1 MRVVFFSP
9 FLSSCEFSDVSSAQ
23 QTLLGLKE
31 LFEEKAV
38 YFCCCLLPFIISNP
52 IFLFIFFYFPPHRP
66 VLLSGSGQGAVA
78 EAASRK
84 ARLQNPQEHLP
95 SCSKGHPRLPK
106 PPLG

>member
-1 MRVVFFSP
+1 MVFFP

-38 YFCCCLLPFIISNP
+38 YFCCSCCLLPFIIPNP
-52 IFLFIFFYFPPHRP
+52 IFMFIFFIFPRAGLFCSLALGRWLWQRQHLEKPDCKTP
-66 VLLSGSGQGAVA
+66 
-78 EAASRK
+78 E
-84 ARLQNPQEHLP
+84 EHLP